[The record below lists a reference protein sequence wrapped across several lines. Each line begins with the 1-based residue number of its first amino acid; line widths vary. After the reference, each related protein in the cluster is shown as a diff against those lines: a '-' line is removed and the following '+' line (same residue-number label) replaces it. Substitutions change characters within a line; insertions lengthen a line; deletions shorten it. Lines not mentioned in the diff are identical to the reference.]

1 MMARVEVALDYKCR
15 GTYRNVRPMCLSVP
29 SHKTNSNSNKS
40 FMLDIEMDPPEAPS
54 GAKRALSP
62 LLLSTTT
69 TKRVKLNVPQDQL
82 TSLNA
87 RLNRWSRSGLWPT
100 RLQQASEN
108 PPDMTF
114 LISSILMDI
123 LFALA
128 ETDIKDDF
136 ISPLSPNQADRFVE
150 GFNIDE
156 RREWEDGI
164 KMCMESGDW
173 SDLITHRMYAVT
185 LQDVFFDHGHSETS
199 ALQPVAITPNKASPS
214 SETTCVSMRFCRW

>member
-1 MMARVEVALDYKCR
+1 
-15 GTYRNVRPMCLSVP
+15 
-29 SHKTNSNSNKS
+29 
-40 FMLDIEMDPPEAPS
+40 MDPPEAPS
-54 GAKRALSP
+54 GAKPALSP
-62 LLLSTTT
+62 LLLSTNT

-87 RLNRWSRSGLWPT
+87 QLNRKSRSGLWPT

-108 PPDMTF
+108 PPDMTL
-114 LISSILMDI
+114 LISSILNDI
-123 LFALA
+123 LFALV

-136 ISPLSPNQADRFVE
+136 ISPLDRNPEIFVE

-164 KMCMESGDW
+164 KLCMESGDW

-185 LQDVFFDHGHSETS
+185 LQNVFF
-199 ALQPVAITPNKASPS
+199 
-214 SETTCVSMRFCRW
+214 

>member
-1 MMARVEVALDYKCR
+1 
-15 GTYRNVRPMCLSVP
+15 
-29 SHKTNSNSNKS
+29 
-40 FMLDIEMDPPEAPS
+40 MLDIEMDPPEAPS

-62 LLLSTTT
+62 LLLSTTK
-69 TKRVKLNVPQDQL
+69 KRVKLNVPQDQL

-87 RLNRWSRSGLWPT
+87 QLNRKSRSGLWPT

-136 ISPLSPNQADRFVE
+136 ISPLDRNPERFVE

-156 RREWEDGI
+156 RQEWEDGI

-199 ALQPVAITPNKASPS
+199 ARGNNSQQS
-214 SETTCVSMRFCRW
+214 

>member
-1 MMARVEVALDYKCR
+1 
-15 GTYRNVRPMCLSVP
+15 
-29 SHKTNSNSNKS
+29 
-40 FMLDIEMDPPEAPS
+40 MLDIEMDSPEAS

-62 LLLSTTT
+62 LSSTTA
-69 TKRVKLNVPQDQL
+69 TKRVKLNVPQL

-87 RLNRWSRSGLWPT
+87 ELNSRSTSGSWPT
-100 RLQQASEN
+100 RLQQALKN
-108 PPDMTF
+108 PPRMTL
-114 LISSILMDI
+114 LISSILNDI

-136 ISPLSPNQADRFVE
+136 ILPLNRNEAERFVE

-185 LQDVFFDHGHSETS
+185 LQMCFLTT
-199 ALQPVAITPNKASPS
+199 ATARLQPVAVTPNKARPS
-214 SETTCVSMRFCRW
+214 SETTCVSKRFCRWQYLFISH